1 MAFAKQ
7 CAFLEVATSKIQ
19 FQEFNELKLK
29 IHRVSYK
36 LCSICR
42 YENALCCFHE
52 HQWDGLV
59 RGEACIILTCIVL

>member
-1 MAFAKQ
+1 MIWTEQATEFNYTCVAIMAFTKQ

-36 LCSICR
+36 LC
-42 YENALCCFHE
+42 
-52 HQWDGLV
+52 
-59 RGEACIILTCIVL
+59 